1 MTPQSSGTMTGGD
14 SGPEVET
21 VPPRTLLPAG
31 SATFKSRLRR
41 GCRWTVPGSL
51 GVFTVKAWL
60 HLTFHVGVAFMS
72 CNVPHPTNFPASLSK
87 SQRLLTVIL
96 SSWLE

>member
-1 MTPQSSGTMTGGD
+1 M
-14 SGPEVET
+14 
-21 VPPRTLLPAG
+21 
-31 SATFKSRLRR
+31 
-41 GCRWTVPGSL
+41 PGSL
-51 GVFTVKAWL
+51 GVFTVKAWP

-72 CNVPHPTNFPASLSK
+72 RNAPHPPNFLASLSK